1 MTTLA
6 LGGEEIACAGAGVDG
21 GGLDN
26 DAAVLDELLD
36 MSARVRVAN
45 LRLLSGI
52 EPDFSFANAGDAG
65 GEALL

>member
-6 LGGEEIACAGAGVDG
+6 LGGEEIACAGAGVNG
-21 GGLDN
+21 GGLDDN
-26 DAAVLDELLD
+26 AAVLDELLD
-36 MSARVRVAN
+36 VGTGVRVTN
-45 LRLLSGI
+45 LGLLSGV